1 MSGQSNLSG
10 LSHLTNQSDLSS
22 LSHLE
27 YLICLI
33 GLVCACPLVR
43 TLWSADR
50 RAVST
55 VRATARQASHLH
67 SIDQPP
73 SWIYPQPRAKNKGR
87 FLCCCPCVIILSC
100 YRIYRKYSWPNS
112 SASNFDIIF
121 HRVTSDF
128 LFYLGWPSIWAWHTF
143 FISMMPHIISYHV
156 IYFFLVGMAHFRS
169 VISGLTWNGSVW
181 VYHIFF

>member
-1 MSGQSNLSG
+1 MPVHWWGP
-10 LSHLTNQSDLSS
+10 SDQ
-22 LSHLE
+22 
-27 YLICLI
+27 LIV
-33 GLVCACPLVR
+33 GRYPRWGPLHG
-43 TLWSADR
+43 R
-50 RAVST
+50 RHTCT
-55 VRATARQASHLH
+55 V
-67 SIDQPP
+67 DQPP

-169 VISGLTWNGSVW
+169 VISGLTWNGFVW
-181 VYHIFF
+181 VYHIFFNRVGSQCFFTKYCFFLPGMTHFGKRDNKS